1 MAPKYYNIFTW
12 SVHTKFLFS
21 CKVDTTSNPP
31 RKKKWAFLSYINH
44 LIHWQV
50 PEKQTCMRNWSTKK
64 GHKENSFI
72 SRIQFQKTENFS
84 INKGAGE
91 QEGTRGASMIEHSLK
106 AQAVVAKDRP
116 HPSSAHWPER
126 GTIWRAVEWP
136 VIQWRQGEEN
146 RLAPAE
152 DRVTTM
158 DFPPVCL
165 SQLGDLLPISRLC
178 KVGTR
183 AMHHG

>member
-1 MAPKYYNIFTW
+1 MQIAPKYYNIFTW

-72 SRIQFQKTENFS
+72 SRIQSQKTENFS

-91 QEGTRGASMIEHSLK
+91 QEGTRGDSMIEHSLK

-126 GTIWRAVEWP
+126 GTLWRAVEWP
-136 VIQWRQGEEN
+136 VIQWRQKPTGTGRGQGHHDAFSSSLSE
-146 RLAPAE
+146 PAGGSSAH
-152 DRVTTM
+152 
-158 DFPPVCL
+158 FP
-165 SQLGDLLPISRLC
+165 SLC

-183 AMHHG
+183 AMRHR